1 MLLGIKST
9 RTLLLRHLAVAVI
22 GLLIVALVWLVNGEW
37 SANHQLWKA
46 LGAGAFFL
54 LWFAVF
60 IGPAARIWQ
69 PLQRLVSFR
78 REAGVWFFLIALV
91 HGYLILDG
99 WIRWDVWRFLGY
111 EFIPEAEM
119 YMRTESGFGLANL
132 AGLLVITFALALA
145 ATSFDRAVN
154 FLGVSSWKWL
164 HSFSYVV
171 FYMSAIHVLYFAF
184 IHYTPSLLRAVLEQ
198 PVMYPDNPLRFFY
211 LAAFVSVF
219 VAQTIAFIITV
230 RKQRKGGGW

>member
-9 RTLLLRHLAVAVI
+9 KILLLRHVAMAVAGILAVT
-22 GLLIVALVWLVNGEW
+22 LVWQVNSTW
-37 SANHQLWKA
+37 SPDMRLWKA
-46 LGAGAFFL
+46 FGGGSFFL
-54 LWFAVF
+54 LWFALF

-99 WIRWDVWRFLGY
+99 WVRWSVWEFFGY
-111 EFIPEAEM
+111 QYIPETEM
-119 YMRTESGFGLANL
+119 YMRVEAGFGLANL
-132 AGLLVITFALALA
+132 AGLIALTFALILA

-171 FYMSAIHVLYFAF
+171 FYLSAIHVLYFAF
-184 IHYTPSLLRAVLEQ
+184 IHYTPSLLRAVLGQ
-198 PVMYPDNPLRFFY
+198 PTNYPDNPLKFYY
-211 LAAFVSVF
+211 LAAFLSVLL
-219 VAQTIAFIITV
+219 VQSIAFIITV
-230 RKQRKGGGW
+230 RKERNSGW

>member
-9 RTLLLRHLAVAVI
+9 KILLLRHVAMAVVGILAI
-22 GLLIVALVWLVNGEW
+22 TLVWQVNSTW
-37 SANHQLWKA
+37 SPDMRLWKA
-46 LGAGAFFL
+46 FGGGSFFL
-54 LWFAVF
+54 LWFALF

-99 WIRWDVWRFLGY
+99 WVRWSVWEFFGY
-111 EFIPEAEM
+111 QYIPETEM
-119 YMRTESGFGLANL
+119 YMRVEAGFGLANL
-132 AGLLVITFALALA
+132 AGLIALTFALILA

-171 FYMSAIHVLYFAF
+171 FYLSAIHVLYFAF
-184 IHYTPSLLRAVLEQ
+184 IHYTPSLLRAVLGQ
-198 PVMYPDNPLRFFY
+198 PTNYPDNPLKFYY
-211 LAAFVSVF
+211 LAAFLSVLL
-219 VAQTIAFIITV
+219 VQSIAFIITV
-230 RKQRKGGGW
+230 RKERNSGW

>member
-9 RTLLLRHLAVAVI
+9 QTILLRHFGVAI
-22 GLLIVALVWLVNGEW
+22 AGILLVTMVWQVNSTW
-37 SANHQLWKA
+37 SPDMRLWKSF
-46 LGAGAFFL
+46 GGGSFFL
-54 LWFAVF
+54 LWFALF
-60 IGPAARIWQ
+60 IGPAARVWQ

-99 WIRWDVWRFLGY
+99 WVRWSVWEFFGY
-111 EFIPEAEM
+111 QFIPDTEM
-119 YMRTESGFGLANL
+119 YMRVEAGFGLANL
-132 AGLLVITFALALA
+132 AGFVALTFALILA

-171 FYMSAIHVLYFAF
+171 FYLSAIHVLYFAF
-184 IHYTPSLLRAVLEQ
+184 IHYTPSLLRAVLGQ
-198 PVMYPDNPLRFFY
+198 PTNYPDNPLKFYY
-211 LAAFVSVF
+211 LAAFLSVLL
-219 VAQTIAFIITV
+219 VQIIAFILTV
-230 RKQRKGGGW
+230 RKQRNSGW